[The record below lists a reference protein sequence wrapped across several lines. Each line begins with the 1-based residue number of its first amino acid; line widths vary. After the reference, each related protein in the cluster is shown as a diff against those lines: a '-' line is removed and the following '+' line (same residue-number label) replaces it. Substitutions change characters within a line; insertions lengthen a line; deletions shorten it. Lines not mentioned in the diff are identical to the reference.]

1 MPELL
6 FGHGLSSE
14 KKQIMNKVVSQPR
27 DKVISHHHQPAITW
41 VVIADGQQADVFSC
55 LKSTHKVPLAGANK
69 HHYYDEKAG
78 HELVP
83 VPEGSIKAEP
93 LSDYQIG
100 HNRRGTSS
108 SSNSPTHNT
117 YEPGDINE
125 ELNRRFLQKIS
136 NLLQVARQAKLY
148 DKLIIVA
155 PGRMIRA
162 LKSQLSAELRKIIVG
177 SLSKDLTPYHGQVLM
192 SHLRETLTC
201 AHIA

>member
-1 MPELL
+1 
-6 FGHGLSSE
+6 
-14 KKQIMNKVVSQPR
+14 MNKDVSQPQ

-41 VVIADGQQADVFSC
+41 IVIADRQQADVFSC

-117 YEPGDINE
+117 YEPRGDINE
-125 ELNRRFLQKIS
+125 ELNRRFLQRIS
-136 NLLQVARQAKLY
+136 DLLKVARQAKLY

-162 LKSQLSAELRKIIVG
+162 LKSQFSADLRKIIVG
-177 SLSKDLTPYHGQVLM
+177 SLSKDLTSYQGQVLM
-192 SHLRETLTC
+192 SHLSDTLTD
-201 AHIA
+201 AHIR